1 MTKLKIDKTLAAYLG
16 PASKFADAELERQ
29 LIAEGGPREPVYV
42 WNGTI
47 IDGHRRY
54 LVCEK
59 HKLPYKIVEVDL
71 PDRDAVREWMDRHQF
86 CRRNV
91 SQNEEYRHIAR
102 LVAGKAAETGSKSE
116 AVKAV
121 AEEIGKTERQVWRDV
136 VADEQYT
143 EDVEAL
149 DPVVKQAIEDSG
161 ERLSKNAL
169 HSLATLEPE
178 HQKRVAAEVELGEFS
193 SFREAI
199 LGKKEGKKHA
209 EKKPQSGKSDVRDQ
223 IGIWQDAVR
232 RWMSGSPS
240 IDRYRELHPGPLGDR
255 VIDAAKELYEA
266 LGAWKKGIK

>member
-199 LGKKEGKKHA
+199 LGEKQGKKRA
-209 EKKPQSGKSDVRDQ
+209 TDIMSVSPAPKPKDDYFKEIMRQLGTLKKVIGDTHKYFPCGK
-223 IGIWQDAVR
+223 
-232 RWMSGSPS
+232 
-240 IDRYRELHPGPLGDR
+240 YREL
-255 VIDAAKELYEA
+255 VNMANTIDKTVKEWQ
-266 LGAWKKGIK
+266 G